1 MSLFGYMYVYVC
13 GVVSTE
19 TKKGVEFPGS
29 ELAGG
34 CEPLHVGLGTEFRSS
49 GRPVTVLIQ

>member
-1 MSLFGYMYVYVC
+1 MYMCVGWYLQRPK
-13 GVVSTE
+13 E
-19 TKKGVEFPGS
+19 GVEFPGP
-29 ELAGG
+29 EPAGD